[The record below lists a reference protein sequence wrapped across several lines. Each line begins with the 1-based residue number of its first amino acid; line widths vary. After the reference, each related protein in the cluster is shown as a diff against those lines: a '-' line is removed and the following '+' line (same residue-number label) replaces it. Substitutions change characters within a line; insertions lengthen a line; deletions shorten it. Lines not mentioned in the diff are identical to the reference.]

1 MISLHERLD
10 QAFKKAIKG
19 QQHTVLSTLRMLKT
33 AVRHKEVEVIH
44 PLSEA
49 ELLAV
54 INSQAKQ
61 RRDAISEYTKAGRRD
76 LANKEEEELSVLL
89 SFLPTQL
96 NPEEV
101 EAEVVR
107 IVTQVGASSPKDLG
121 KVMKT
126 AMAELAG
133 KADGKVVQEIV
144 RRRLGGS

>member
-1 MISLHERLD
+1 MISLSERLD

-19 QQHTVLSTLRMLKT
+19 QHQTVLSTLRLLKT
-33 AVRHKEVEVIH
+33 AVRHKEVEVKH
-44 PLSEA
+44 LLSEA
-49 ELLAV
+49 ELMAV

-61 RRDAISEYTKAGRRD
+61 RRDAIAEFTKAGRPD
-76 LANKEEEELSVLL
+76 LAGKEEEELSVLL
-89 SFLPTQL
+89 SFLPAQL
-96 NPEEV
+96 NPEAV

-107 IVTQVGASSPKDLG
+107 IIAQVGAKTPKDLG

-144 RRRLGGS
+144 RRRLGA

>member
-1 MISLHERLD
+1 MISLKERLD
-10 QAFKKAIKG
+10 QAFKEALKG

-33 AVRHKEVEVIH
+33 AIRNKEVGLKH

-49 ELLAV
+49 EILTV

-61 RRDAISEYTKAGRRD
+61 RRDAAAEYQRAGRQD
-76 LANKEEEELSVLL
+76 LASKEEEELSVLL
-89 SFLPTQL
+89 SFLPAQL
-96 NPEEV
+96 TPEEL

-107 IVTQVGASSPKDLG
+107 IIAQVGASTPKDMG

-133 KADGKVVQEIV
+133 RADGKVVQEIV
-144 RRRLGGS
+144 RRRLGA